1 MFDATRKVLQGGKV
15 EEWEKDVR
23 VASAAA
29 ASAVS
34 PVAGYVMK
42 THVMHTE

>member
-15 EEWEKDVR
+15 EEWAKDFR
-23 VASAAA
+23 STSADAAA
-29 ASAVS
+29 AVS
-34 PVAGYVMK
+34 PVGGYVMK